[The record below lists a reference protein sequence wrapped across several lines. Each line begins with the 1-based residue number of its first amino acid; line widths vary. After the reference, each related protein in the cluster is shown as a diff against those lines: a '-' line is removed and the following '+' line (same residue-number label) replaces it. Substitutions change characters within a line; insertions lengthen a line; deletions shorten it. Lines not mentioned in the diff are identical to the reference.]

1 MSDTAILKVP
11 GGWPPY
17 EELEMNEEI
26 SKRFDRLDDTHGKMF
41 DLLRDQAEKFNE
53 HRTNSQV
60 SRQNHELRLVA
71 LEANIERRSAL
82 KSGLTMAGIGAFF
95 GALAAAIGK
104 KTGLWTL
111 LALMLLVG
119 CGTPESLRE
128 TNYLNAEAARW
139 IAEASPDPAIDRAAG
154 SIAAGSEQIAR
165 KIGEPEVKP
174 AYTPDVHDAT
184 VAKSKA
190 DLDAQEAVKRGI
202 GGFFENI
209 VTKGADLLW
218 PGLGG
223 TLIGAFF
230 WLKKKLQFDKLKAGA
245 QVVVRAAEKI
255 PAVKEATAAL
265 ASKLGVGK
273 QVDDVV
279 QNLLK

>member
-1 MSDTAILKVP
+1 MPDTKTVRIP
-11 GGWPPY
+11 GGWPPS
-17 EELEMNEEI
+17 EEI
-26 SKRFDRLDDTHGKMF
+26 SAVGER
-41 DLLRDQAEKFNE
+41 
-53 HRTNSQV
+53 
-60 SRQNHELRLVA
+60 ELREWMKEISDDLKA
-71 LEANIERRSAL
+71 AL
-82 KSGLTMAGIGAFF
+82 KSQSSHEKDSAVFKENINGRVEGLEKKSEEKRGFWGRIMEGGIAAGLGAAVAMIGR
-95 GALAAAIGK
+95 K
-104 KTGLWTL
+104 SGLWTL

-128 TNYLNAEAARW
+128 TNYLNGEAARW
-139 IAEASPDPAIDRAAG
+139 IVEASPDPAIDRAAG
-154 SIAAGSEQIAR
+154 TIAAGTDQIAR
-165 KIGEPEVKP
+165 KLGEPEVKP

-184 VAKSKA
+184 VEKSKA

-245 QVVVRAAEKI
+245 QVVVRAGEKI